1 MFNLLDNVRKIAND
15 AHANVVEM
23 AQSIAAGLQ
32 EDDEPGVS
40 GEDHHNDDANNS
52 LQKVKSGASHVIET
66 IDKAA
71 KLLSPTTED
80 VVFIDLLA
88 KLMRNRSENVPQVRT
103 WLKLY
108 DEWQKDDSFDKF
120 EVCNC

>member
-23 AQSIAAGLQ
+23 AQTIAAGLQ

-40 GEDHHNDDANNS
+40 GEDHQNDDANNS
-52 LQKVKSGASHVIET
+52 LQKVKSGASRVIET

-71 KLLSPTTED
+71 KLLTPTTDD

-88 KLMRNRSENVPQVRT
+88 KLMRNRAENIPQVQN

-120 EVCNC
+120 EVYHY